1 MGPLEAL
8 LKESEAYSSFD
19 LIESAIEGGSP
30 LVNYPIQPLYLSIR
44 SLPAERASDIL
55 PRLSSEQRQA
65 FMDLDLW
72 KRDDIDVDTFD
83 YWLAAYAGCAD
94 DSVRSEFIKSAEF
107 LLYTKNRFNIWTFDV
122 EDPEYPD
129 HDNYFL
135 TDDSLLLFEFH
146 ESYPHADE
154 VRSLVRELYGE
165 LGVEKAYSFLFK
177 MVSEGALSLAEEE
190 YRFKKERLR
199 DFGFV
204 DYYESLELISPFPK
218 LEVLKGYLKKKTSL
232 TPKLD
237 GNALKQALH
246 HSAVASYKEKIGPL
260 SDEMQKVKNKER
272 LDFLTFSFIRLVNAS
287 VEIDGALKEGTVAM
301 GRVGRKTR
309 QRLLLGLDYL
319 RSLANSGELALSGE
333 EGVLERFDF
342 GDLYR
347 IGHTLI
353 STLQRPL
360 KRELAKYGMEE
371 SEESFLGATWND
383 LLDLIFNETLKSRVE
398 SGVGG
403 SAKDVESYQD
413 FETISAEA
421 QTLLESLPFVKRFH
435 QEIESLNSAGRLQSS
450 YYINYAIED
459 IDYEAI
465 LISSFANNFLS
476 AFKAN
481 VGAGKLGLT
490 MSEFRIFV
498 GKVLNSNQDLLDFE
512 ELKEPINSFLKLYGL
527 AGISAKAQYLY
538 TLLKNQLEGY
548 DYQNMGDDEFKHV
561 GGPILLHAKN

>member
-19 LIESAIEGGSP
+19 LIENALEGGSP
-30 LVNYPIQPLYLSIR
+30 LVNYPVQPLYLSIR
-44 SLPAERASDIL
+44 SLPAERTSEIL
-55 PRLSSEQRQA
+55 PRLSPEQRQA

-83 YWLAAYAGCAD
+83 YWLAAYAHCAD
-94 DSVRSEFIKSAEF
+94 ENVRSEFIKSTEF

-129 HDNYFL
+129 HDHYFL

-154 VRSLVRELYGE
+154 VRRLVRELYAE
-165 LGVEKAYSFLFK
+165 VGVEKAYSILFK
-177 MVSEGALSLAEEE
+177 MVTEGALSLAEEE

-204 DYYESLELISPFPK
+204 DYYEALELISPFPK
-218 LEVLKGYLKKKTSL
+218 LDVLKSYLKKKTAM

-237 GNALKQALH
+237 ENALKQALH

-260 SDEMQKVKNKER
+260 TQEMSKVAGKER

-319 RSLANSGELALSGE
+319 RTLARSGELSLAPD

-398 SGVGG
+398 NGVGG
-403 SAKDVESYQD
+403 SAKDVESYAD
-413 FETISAEA
+413 FEAISVEA
-421 QTLLESLPFVKRFH
+421 STLLESLPFVKRFH
-435 QEIESLNSAGRLQSS
+435 QEIEALKSGGRLQSS

-476 AFKAN
+476 AFKGN
-481 VGAGKLGLT
+481 VGGGKLGLT
-490 MSEFRIFV
+490 MSEFRKFV
-498 GKVLNSNQDLLDFE
+498 AKVLNSSQDLLEFE
-512 ELKEPINSFLKLYGL
+512 ELKAPIGTFLELYGL
-527 AGISAKAQYLY
+527 NNIVGKDHYLY

>member
-19 LIESAIEGGSP
+19 LIESAIEGGSS
-30 LVNYPIQPLYLSIR
+30 LVNYPVQPLYLSIR
-44 SLPAERASDIL
+44 SLPAERTSEIL
-55 PRLSSEQRQA
+55 PRLSTEQRQA

-72 KRDDIDVDTFD
+72 KRDDIDVETFD
-83 YWLAAYAGCAD
+83 YWLSAYAHCAD
-94 DSVRSEFIKSAEF
+94 DSIRSEFIKSAEF

-146 ESYPHADE
+146 ESYPHSEE
-154 VRSLVRELYGE
+154 VRRLVRELYGE
-165 LGVEKAYSFLFK
+165 LGVEKAYSILFK

-204 DYYESLELISPFPK
+204 DYYEALELVSPFPK
-218 LEVLKGYLKKKTSL
+218 LDVLGAYLKKKTAM

-237 GNALKQALH
+237 ENALKQALH

-260 SDEMQKVKNKER
+260 TAEMEKVKSKPR

-319 RSLANSGELALSGE
+319 RSLTQNGELALNPE

-371 SEESFLGATWND
+371 SEESFLGATWID
-383 LLDLIFNETLKSRVE
+383 LLDLIFDETIKSRVE

-403 SAKDVESYQD
+403 TAKDVESYAD
-413 FETISAEA
+413 FKTISDEA
-421 QTLLESLPFVKRFH
+421 QTLLASLPFVKRFH
-435 QEIESLNSAGRLQSS
+435 QEIDALKTAGRLQSS

-465 LISSFANNFLS
+465 LISSFANNFLN
-476 AFKAN
+476 AFSGN
-481 VGAGKLGLT
+481 VNGGKLGLT
-490 MSEFRIFV
+490 MSEFRIFIS
-498 GKVLNSNQDLLDFE
+498 KVLNSSQDLLDFE
-512 ELKEPINSFLKLYGL
+512 ELKNSLTSFLALYGL
-527 AGISAKAQYLY
+527 SEIEGKDKYLY
-538 TLLKNQLEGY
+538 SLLKNQLEGY
-548 DYQNMGDDEFKHV
+548 DYQNMGDDEFIHV